1 LIYLSSAPLT
11 CAMMQT
17 QGAGW
22 LSSVA
27 AGAQVIEIVVKG
39 APQVKSYN
47 VGFLGAEVNYAAGGK
62 SSSYEVNA
70 TGGSVTFTAASANGP
85 VDGTVTAT
93 YASGNLSGTFH
104 AEFCANG
111 SQY

>member
-1 LIYLSSAPLT
+1 VVEL
-11 CAMMQT
+11 
-17 QGAGW
+17 
-22 LSSVA
+22 
-27 AGAQVIEIVVKG
+27 VVKG
-39 APQVKSYN
+39 APTVKMYT
-47 VGFLGAEVNYAAGGK
+47 VGGFLGAEANYAEGGK

-70 TGGSVTFTAASANGP
+70 TGGSITFTAAAANGP